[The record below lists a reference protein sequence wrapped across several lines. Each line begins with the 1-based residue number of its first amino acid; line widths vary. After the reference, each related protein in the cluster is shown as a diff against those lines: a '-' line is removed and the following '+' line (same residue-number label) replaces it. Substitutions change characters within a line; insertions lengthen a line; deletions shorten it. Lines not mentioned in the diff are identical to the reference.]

1 MIASRRIMESR
12 NRSERVMSQVSV
24 EIPEGMAEGMR
35 LRIGGKGEPGI
46 KVSHTVTHY
55 SNASLQHTTAM
66 RYCITFM

>member
-1 MIASRRIMESR
+1 
-12 NRSERVMSQVSV
+12 MSQVSV